1 MKSLRFLPIFLVLIL
16 ASCAKTEVGLDQQGS
31 EEMGLIKIG
40 LKVNDG
46 LQIVTKT
53 GGEEGE
59 GEDEAFSALV
69 PDADDLYVDLY
80 RFGKRK
86 ENSKKETWNRI
97 YFGTYAE
104 AKNEVFRVNA
114 GTFKVLAFHGDSLA
128 CGFDKPYFKAE
139 EEFEV
144 DGGLDNQGQPNIT
157 YLDLEA
163 KVSNV
168 RISVEFDETIPGS
181 FYDYFVRITN
191 IGQEKQKQILRY
203 KKGQTKDAYMLPS
216 DNVQIEFMAQYEY
229 GDESSWKYAVIG
241 NVATQPNDHLK
252 IRLSAADPRYG
263 KLNINITTDKNI
275 EEKEQTVEI
284 QEIWAP
290 QDAPKIVGAGFPN
303 NIHSIVE
310 GDLTNNNAALSVLA
324 RGGLANCLFTINS
337 DYLQNLGVDLP
348 YGQEVD
354 FATLVDPNDELYKKF
369 AAAGIDWDK
378 NMLSNRKLVYI
389 NFSGLFEKI
398 NQRCKSIMQETQVA
412 TFTLKVIDEVGKE
425 NEYACSAVAYPV
437 VHSLSV
443 SNGNVWATKVVSP
456 ELSIDKGVSKLFE
469 LQVST
474 DQLTWQ
480 AAGKYASVDDS
491 VLKFPDVPTQPSTTY
506 YFRAVYNNNEDVVSN
521 VVSVTTEAA
530 LQVGNPG
537 FEEYHTTVMHVS
549 PLGWVY
555 DYDREWYLPYNEG
568 DNDSWWA
575 VNSKKTM
582 PDGHTA
588 WTSNFCKNFPCT
600 AYSTDR
606 HSGEKSAMI
615 YTINVGN
622 ANTDATAV
630 GTSVAGE
637 IWIGKADNDGNH
649 TTDGHAFA
657 SRPSTLKFWYKYNSI
672 NNETFSVVL
681 IMRDRNDNEIARV
694 EKTASLSDGW
704 KQMELPIVYSD
715 LTKKA
720 ASIYISFK
728 SSTGPSVEIAK
739 EFEVAGKNQK
749 AHRGS
754 VLRIDDIELT
764 Y

>member
-1 MKSLRFLPIFLVLIL
+1 MVLIL

-31 EEMGLIKIG
+31 EETGLIKIG

-69 PDADDLYVDLY
+69 PNADDLYVDLY

-216 DNVQIEFMAQYEY
+216 ENVQIEFMAQYEY
-229 GDESSWKYAVIG
+229 GDETSWKYAVIG
-241 NVATQPNDHLK
+241 NVSTQPNDHLK

-275 EEKEQTVEI
+275 EEKEQTIEI
-284 QEIWAP
+284 KEEWAP
-290 QDAPKIVGAGFPN
+290 QDVPKIVGAGFPN
-303 NIHSIVE
+303 GVHSIVE
-310 GDLTNNNAALSVLA
+310 GDVTNNNAALSVLA
-324 RGGLANCLFTINS
+324 RGGLRNCMLTINS

-348 YGQEVD
+348 FGQEID
-354 FATLVDPNDELYKKF
+354 LAALTDPNDEVYKKF
-369 AAAGIDWDK
+369 VAAGIDWDK
-378 NMLSNRKLVYI
+378 KMLGNRKLTYI
-389 NFSGLFEKI
+389 AFSGLFEKI
-398 NQRCKSIMQETQVA
+398 NQRCKSIVDETEVA
-412 TFTLKVIDEVGKE
+412 EFTLRVIDEVNKDA
-425 NEYACSAVAYPV
+425 EYSCSAVAYPV
-437 VHSLSV
+437 TQTLSIPA
-443 SNGNVWATKVVSP
+443 GNVWAKKITSP
-456 ELSIDKGVSKLFE
+456 QLHVEKGVSKLFE

-474 DQLTWQ
+474 DQQNWQ
-480 AAGKYASVDDS
+480 SAGNYSSVNNS
-491 VLKFPDVPTQPSTTY
+491 VLAFSDVAAQPNITY
-506 YFRAVYNNNEDVVSN
+506 YFRSVYNNNPDVVSN
-521 VVSVTTEAA
+521 IVSVTTEQM

-537 FEEYHTTVMHVS
+537 FEEYHATVMHVS
-549 PLGWVY
+549 PLGLIY

-606 HSGEKSAMI
+606 HSGEKSAMV
-615 YTINVGN
+615 YTINVDN
-622 ANTDATAV
+622 VNTDATAV

-657 SRPSTLKFWYKYNSI
+657 SRPSALKFWYKYNSI

-681 IMRDRNDNEIARV
+681 TIKDSNNNEIARA
-694 EKTASLSDGW
+694 EKTAAISDDW

-728 SSTGPSVEIAK
+728 SSTSPSVEIAK
-739 EFEVAGKNQK
+739 EFEVAGNNKT
-749 AHRGS
+749 AHCGS
-754 VLRIDDIELT
+754 ILRIDDIELT